1 MMGAVVADLAA
12 ALAATLLD
20 AAPIALVVFAFQALV
35 LRRRPAHLPRVM
47 IGAAYV
53 VLGLALFR
61 LGLEWSLLPIGA
73 DLSDRL
79 TAPALAAAR
88 DGTVASRDFLWLYL
102 FAATLGFATTM
113 VEPALTAIANRVGEL
128 TGGTL
133 RPLTLRL
140 VVATGVALGLLLGTL
155 RIVAGLPLPWAVAAL
170 VGLIALLV
178 ALAPRQLVPLAFDCG
193 GFATSV
199 VTVPMVAAFA
209 VGVATAIPGRDPLTD
224 GFGVILFAL
233 LAPVASVLAFAALL
247 GWRRQGP
254 GPGGTDAV
262 QAAARSGRG

>member
-1 MMGAVVADLAA
+1 MPGFAEDMLIALLAA
-12 ALAATLLD
+12 LLD
-20 AAPIALVVFAFQALV
+20 AAPVALAVGVFQAAV
-35 LRRRPAHLPRVM
+35 LRRRPAHLPRVL

-61 LGLEWSLLPIGA
+61 IGLEWSFLPIGA

-79 TAPALAAAR
+79 TAPVLASA
-88 DGTVASRDFLWLYL
+88 GGSEPGWSRFLWLYL

-113 VEPALTAIANRVGEL
+113 VEPTLTAVAQRVGDL
-128 TGGTL
+128 TGGSL

-140 VVATGVALGLLLGTL
+140 VVATGVAAGLLLGTL
-155 RIVAGLPLPWAVAAL
+155 RVVVGVPLPWTVGAIVA
-170 VGLIALLV
+170 LIALLT
-178 ALAPRQLVPLAFDCG
+178 ALAPRQFVPLAFDCG

-224 GFGVILFAL
+224 GFGVVLFAL
-233 LAPVASVLAFAALL
+233 LGPVTSVLAFAAVLA
-247 GWRRQGP
+247 RRQGH
-254 GPGGTDAV
+254 
-262 QAAARSGRG
+262 S

>member
-1 MMGAVVADLAA
+1 MGGIGSDIIDAMV
-12 ALAATLLD
+12 ATLLD
-20 AAPIALVVFAFQALV
+20 AAPVALVVFVFQAFI
-35 LRRRPAHLPRVM
+35 LRRRPAHLPRVLA
-47 IGAAYV
+47 GAAYV

-61 LGLEWSLLPIGA
+61 LGLDWSLLPIGS
-73 DLSDRL
+73 DLSERL
-79 TAPALAAAR
+79 TAPALAAR
-88 DGTVASRDFLWLYL
+88 PDGAVRWADFLWLYL
-102 FAATLGFATTM
+102 FAATLGFATTL
-113 VEPALTAIANRVGEL
+113 VEPALTAIAERVGSL

-133 RPLTLRL
+133 RALTLRL
-140 VVATGVALGLLLGTL
+140 VVAAGVSIGLLVGTL
-155 RIVAGLPLPWAVAAL
+155 RIVIGLPLPVAVAAL
-170 VGLIALLV
+170 VGLIAVLV

-233 LAPVASVLAFAALL
+233 LSPIASVLAFAAAVER
-247 GWRRQGP
+247 GGRGT

-262 QAAARSGRG
+262 QAATRSGRG

>member
-1 MMGAVVADLAA
+1 MGWVASDLAE
-12 ALAATLLD
+12 ALVGTLLD
-20 AAPIALVVFAFQALV
+20 AAPVALVVFAFQAFV
-35 LRRRPAHLPRVM
+35 LRRSPPHLPRVL
-47 IGAAYV
+47 IGAGYV

-61 LGLEWSLLPIGA
+61 LGLEWSLLPIGT

-79 TAPALAAAR
+79 TAPALAGEAAVTWR
-88 DGTVASRDFLWLYL
+88 RFLWLYL

-113 VEPALTAIANRVGEL
+113 VEPALTAIAERVGQL
-128 TGGTL
+128 TGGAL

-140 VVATGVALGLLLGTL
+140 VVATGVSIGLLLGTL
-155 RIVAGLPLPWAVAAL
+155 RIVVGVPLPWAAAGLVA
-170 VGLIALLV
+170 LIAGLV

-199 VTVPMVAAFA
+199 VTVPMVAAFS

-233 LAPVASVLAFAALL
+233 LCPVASVLAFAAAPWQ
-247 GWRRQGP
+247 GWRGH
-254 GPGGTDAV
+254 GPGGSDAV
-262 QAAARSGRG
+262 